1 MTGTRDSGGRVVAF
15 ARPAASLKRR
25 AQTLRQKGLRV
36 EAVELMRMALRQD
49 DTPQNRFALAE
60 MMFEM
65 GNLSQARCMAYQ
77 LCAEAEVPRGAYFL
91 LGLCQHELGNQTAA
105 MDAMYHD
112 LQQDNESPESDDT
125 REVLST
131 WSMEQEDRERFR
143 LAGL

>member
-15 ARPAASLKRR
+15 ARPTASLKRR

-60 MMFEM
+60 MMFERAICLRH
-65 GNLSQARCMAYQ
+65 GAAYQ

-91 LGLCQHELGNQTAA
+91 LGLWQHELGNP
-105 MDAMYHD
+105 DGGHGRD
-112 LQQDNESPESDDT
+112 VS
-125 REVLST
+125 
-131 WSMEQEDRERFR
+131 
-143 LAGL
+143 